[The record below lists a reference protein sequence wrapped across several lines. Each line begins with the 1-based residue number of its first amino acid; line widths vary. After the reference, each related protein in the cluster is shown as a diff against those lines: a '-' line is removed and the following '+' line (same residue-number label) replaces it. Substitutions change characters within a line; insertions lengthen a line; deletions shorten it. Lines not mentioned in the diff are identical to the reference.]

1 MGAVIELNKLKDQ
14 IDTNTFDN
22 HNMTVREI
30 HIGVSYQT
38 SYIIL
43 QALHYAAQ
51 MGRLAAVELLVEC
64 AKVDSGSDNGKQTPL
79 IKAGI
84 YLQPGEDPLPQI
96 WTLICQWSPD
106 QGTLSLLIEAGA
118 NVSYK
123 PPGFYSN
130 TTLAEVSWV
139 RTLLI
144 N

>member
-1 MGAVIELNKLKDQ
+1 
-14 IDTNTFDN
+14 
-22 HNMTVREI
+22 
-30 HIGVSYQT
+30 
-38 SYIIL
+38 
-43 QALHYAAQ
+43 
-51 MGRLAAVELLVEC
+51 MGRLAAVELLLEC
-64 AKVDSGSDNGKQTPL
+64 SNVDSGTEKGNQTPL

-84 YLQPGEDPLPQI
+84 YLQPGIGSSCINTHEKGGKKV
-96 WTLICQWSPD
+96 CSWSPI

-139 RTLLI
+139 RTRI